1 MKMAIYDLEENIRQG
16 LNDANY
22 EAGYLSSMVESI
34 RHKLVIADDAYML
47 ERARE
52 EVIDMIDNYLEKKGK

>member
-34 RHKLVIADDAYML
+34 RRKLVIADDAYML
-47 ERARE
+47 ERARQ

>member
-34 RHKLVIADDAYML
+34 RRKLVIADDAYML

-52 EVIDMIDNYLEKKGK
+52 EVIDMIDDYLEKKGK